1 MSWSLPGHC
10 RHAFA
15 PVRKA
20 GIGCGAVCVFVSV
33 SVCVCVCVCM
43 HSACLTSW
51 VYVACV
57 CVCGMCVC
65 VWHVCACVCTRA
77 LCPPPILGRKEGSF
91 LVLRQQKAKCG
102 GRAGRAGHTGKKRGQ
117 CPSGLTA
124 SALLVSHAAASRT
137 AVPKAEVAGELAKVI
152 SVPQW
157 SRSPSPDGQE
167 CYEAENSAPGGAQS
181 AWHRLNHDRSRP
193 LGQVGL
199 RI

>member
-1 MSWSLPGHC
+1 MHALCLPHILG
-10 RHAFA
+10 
-15 PVRKA
+15 V
-20 GIGCGAVCVFVSV
+20 CGMCVCMWRVCMR
-33 SVCVCVCVCM
+33 VCVCVCVC
-43 HSACLTSW
+43 
-51 VYVACV
+51 V
-57 CVCGMCVC
+57 CVHG
-65 VWHVCACVCTRA
+65 H
-77 LCPPPILGRKEGSF
+77 S
-91 LVLRQQKAKCG
+91 VLRQQKAKCG
-102 GRAGRAGHTGKKRGQ
+102 GRAGRGGHTGKKRGQ

-124 SALLVSHAAASRT
+124 SALLVSHAAASST

-181 AWHRLNHDRSRP
+181 AWHRLNHDHSRP

>member
-10 RHAFA
+10 RHPFA

-20 GIGCGAVCVFVSV
+20 GIGCGAVCVCV
-33 SVCVCVCVCM
+33 SVCVCVCTPPASHPGCLLHVC
-43 HSACLTSW
+43 
-51 VYVACV
+51 YCV
-57 CVCGMCVC
+57 CVCVCVC
-65 VWHVCACVCTRA
+65 LCTRA
-77 LCPPPILGRKEGSF
+77 LCLPPILGRKEGSF
-91 LVLRQQKAKCG
+91 LVLRQQNAKCG

-117 CPSGLTA
+117 CPSSLIA
-124 SALLVSHAAASRT
+124 STLLVSHATASGT
-137 AVPKAEVAGELAKVI
+137 TVPKAEVSGELAKVI

-181 AWHRLNHDRSRP
+181 AWHRLNHDHSRP